1 MTEVL
6 ETRSDDELVDVLTTL
21 PAKELKTLAKLLT
34 AVVGDK
40 HPKAVSVAEFVP
52 QTEFIWEAKDID
64 AVVTEFRDYIE
75 KAWEEGCYLKIE
87 K

>member
-1 MTEVL
+1 LTEVL

-40 HPKAVSVAEFVP
+40 HPKV
-52 QTEFIWEAKDID
+52 
-64 AVVTEFRDYIE
+64 
-75 KAWEEGCYLKIE
+75 
-87 K
+87 